1 MRFIPGEW
9 VKREIPFIKFP
20 TILIDAESIG
30 VGHWAVYLAIRS
42 HRNSKTKRCDPSVE
56 TIARETGLGEKTV
69 KRKRNE
75 LKRLNILGW
84 KRRKQRTCLYR
95 FPFEDDPFEKV
106 LPTLKALK
114 KNDGNSMIE
123 GWFSKIDGIQEG
135 SPGPS
140 LDNRRDKISKKHS
153 RRGRSDPQERVVE
166 SLSGGH
172 QGPTNKKNELE
183 EVNKKKRMVPDTPL
197 SALPLP
203 KAGASSGL
211 PAMQEVD
218 VAQRKKDLLR
228 QLQLL
233 KANENQ
239 AHDTE

>member
-75 LKRLNILGW
+75 LKRLNILDW
-84 KRRKQRTCLYR
+84 KRRKQRTCLYC

-123 GWFSKIDGIQEG
+123 GWFSKIDGNQEG
-135 SPGPS
+135 SPGPF

-172 QGPTNKKNELE
+172 QDPTNKKNKLE
-183 EVNKKKRMVPDTPL
+183 EVNKKKRVVPNSSP
-197 SALPLP
+197 SALSPS
-203 KAGASSGL
+203 KSRASGDL
-211 PAMQEVD
+211 IGIPAEEL
-218 VAQRKKDLLR
+218 AQRKKDLLR